1 MRNIEPKITPQGV
14 AVSLSAI
21 CVNNAMLQNDEGYAS
36 FSYSLFD
43 KDGNLLS
50 SGGVNVGGDFC
61 ATWDGNY
68 NDAYNYIANYLGVVI
83 I

>member
-1 MRNIEPKITPQGV
+1 MKNINPKNIPQGV
-14 AVSLSAI
+14 AVFLSAN
-21 CVNNAMLQNDEGYAS
+21 CVNNAMLQSDEGYAS

-61 ATWDGNY
+61 ATWNGNY
-68 NDAYNYIANYLGVVI
+68 DQAYNYIANYLGVVI